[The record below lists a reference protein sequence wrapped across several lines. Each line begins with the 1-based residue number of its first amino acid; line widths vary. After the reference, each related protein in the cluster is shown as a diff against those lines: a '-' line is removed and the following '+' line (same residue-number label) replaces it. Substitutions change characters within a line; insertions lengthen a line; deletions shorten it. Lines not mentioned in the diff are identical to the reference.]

1 MRSSSVNHITPN
13 TRTYLRPPSP
23 FSTRL
28 FSRPTRTLK
37 QDLVGA
43 QTKEEIAEALD
54 LNDEIFEKRHWKIQ
68 ACSAVTG
75 EGLVEGMS
83 WLTDDISSR
92 IYVSS

>member
-1 MRSSSVNHITPN
+1 M
-13 TRTYLRPPSP
+13 
-23 FSTRL
+23 
-28 FSRPTRTLK
+28 
-37 QDLVGA
+37 GA

-75 EGLVEGMS
+75 GGLVEGMS

>member
-1 MRSSSVNHITPN
+1 M
-13 TRTYLRPPSP
+13 
-23 FSTRL
+23 
-28 FSRPTRTLK
+28 
-37 QDLVGA
+37 GA

-68 ACSAVTG
+68 ASSAVTG